1 MNGINRTVLAMS
13 LVAFTSFA
21 MYSQCKPFIKKQCM
35 PTLAPY
41 TNDGQLNN
49 TVLRAGEGAELEVTM
64 YQGQNYRLLVCSQEI
79 LGNVNFKLLDLNYNV
94 LFDSSKSKDAKK
106 YWDFHVETT
115 QQLIVQVSA
124 PSQGKSDLVPSGC
137 VAVIVGFKDAKAN

>member
-1 MNGINRTVLAMS
+1 MKTIKQSVLA
-13 LVAFTSFA
+13 LVVILATSVTA
-21 MYSQCKPFIKKQCM
+21 YSQCKPFIKKQCL

-64 YQGQNYRLLVCSQEI
+64 YQGQNYRLLVCYQEV
-79 LGNVNFKLLDLNYNV
+79 LGNVNFKLMDLNYNV
-94 LFDSSKSKDAKK
+94 LFDSSKSKDKKK
-106 YWDFHVETT
+106 YWDFNVETT

-124 PSQGKSDLVPSGC
+124 PSQGKSEIVPSGC
-137 VAVIVGFKDAKAN
+137 VAVIVGFKDGKN

>member
-1 MNGINRTVLAMS
+1 MTHIKRSSLAM
-13 LVAFTSFA
+13 LLMVITSFSV
-21 MYSQCKPFIKKQCM
+21 YSQCKPFIKKQCM

-64 YQGQNYRLLVCSQEI
+64 YQGQNYRLLVCAQEV
-79 LGNVNFKLLDLNYNV
+79 LGNVNFKLMDLNYNV

-115 QQLIVQVSA
+115 QQLIVQVAA
-124 PSQGKSDLVPSGC
+124 PSQGKSEIVPSGC
-137 VAVIVGFKDAKAN
+137 VAVIVGFKDAKN